1 VIFGYIWDL
10 VRFTVVVGI
19 IVAVVAIGIAVAL
32 VAVAGAVAMGLLMP
46 SRTVRR
52 QLRTLDL
59 TITEGIA
66 QIRALR

>member
-46 SRTVRR
+46 SRTVR
-52 QLRTLDL
+52 
-59 TITEGIA
+59 G
-66 QIRALR
+66 